1 MPKLEIPPN
10 EALYPVPVVLVSCRD
25 EKNARGNI
33 VTIAWCGIV
42 ASNPPQISVSIRPGR
57 HSHSLIM
64 SEREFAINV
73 PTEDIVRQVDACGVI
88 SGKGFDKA
96 AAFSLNFLPAS
107 RISAP
112 LVKECPVNIECSL
125 VDVVRLGSHD
135 AFIGRV
141 LAVHA
146 DSEVVGKD
154 GKIDYGITRP
164 FVYNQGEYWSLGRKI
179 GRYGFSS
186 K

>member
-1 MPKLEIPPN
+1 MSQRWTSGLR
-10 EALYPVPVVLVSCRD
+10 VS
-25 EKNARGNI
+25 G
-33 VTIAWCGIV
+33 
-42 ASNPPQISVSIRPGR
+42 
-57 HSHSLIM
+57 
-64 SEREFAINV
+64 
-73 PTEDIVRQVDACGVI
+73 
-88 SGKGFDKA
+88 
-96 AAFSLNFLPAS
+96 LNSPAS

-154 GKIDYGITRP
+154 VKIDYGITRP